1 MSLITLIA
9 SGTLS
14 GLASVLLRLAAL
26 RAATPSAGGEWMP
39 FLFRAGAMGSYGVG
53 FVLYALALRKAN
65 LGVAYPLM
73 VAVSILVVLAFTALH
88 EQVLRPTQIV
98 GAAVIFIG
106 VWLVTRQV

>member
-1 MSLITLIA
+1 
-9 SGTLS
+9 
-14 GLASVLLRLAAL
+14 
-26 RAATPSAGGEWMP
+26 
-39 FLFRAGAMGSYGVG
+39 
-53 FVLYALALRKAN
+53 
-65 LGVAYPLM
+65 M